1 MTHCPECGYY
11 CSSLEHQSH
20 VSAVSEPS
28 GESSAIPKK
37 DWHPLGGCEKCSLP
51 SPSPLEERILEE
63 FRVTHLLTGN
73 EWNSIPRPHEIEY
86 FILQSLKKQRQQI
99 RTEIKV
105 ALVKKPLTMT
115 DIMDILNL
123 PCLNNYDDELP
134 KV

>member
-51 SPSPLEERILEE
+51 SPSPLEERILVEFELRYPLDDLSSYE
-63 FRVTHLLTGN
+63 FREEIKNLL
-73 EWNSIPRPHEIEY
+73 
-86 FILQSLKKQRQQI
+86 LQALKKQRQQI